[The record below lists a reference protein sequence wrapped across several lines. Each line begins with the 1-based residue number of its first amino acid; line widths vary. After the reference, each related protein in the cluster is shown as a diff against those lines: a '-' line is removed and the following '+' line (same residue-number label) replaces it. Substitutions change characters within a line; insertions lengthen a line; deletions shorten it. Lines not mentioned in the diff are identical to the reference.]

1 MLVREGVGKMENQ
14 DDFLQALKDL
24 IKQTRLDELEEL
36 KEPIEKIKLE
46 IKEQEEKNNSEK
58 GVL

>member
-1 MLVREGVGKMENQ
+1 MLVREGEGRMENQ
-14 DDFLQALKDL
+14 AEFLQTLKDL
-24 IKQTRLDELEEL
+24 LKKTRLDELEEL

>member
-36 KEPIEKIKLE
+36 KEPIEKIELE

>member
-1 MLVREGVGKMENQ
+1 MENQ